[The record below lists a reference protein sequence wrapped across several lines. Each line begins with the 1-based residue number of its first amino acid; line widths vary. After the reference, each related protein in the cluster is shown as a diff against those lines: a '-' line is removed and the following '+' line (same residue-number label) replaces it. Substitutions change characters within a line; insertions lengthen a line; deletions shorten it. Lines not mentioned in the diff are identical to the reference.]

1 MLKEVVMC
9 SRFYSAYKIEDNLEQ
24 RASSL
29 SIGWQER
36 IVLHYR
42 LVPSVPDD
50 GSCIISEC
58 EKTTNLDVLEKKDS
72 SMHFFACLE
81 HAHGTFMVSTY
92 IVQIVL

>member
-1 MLKEVVMC
+1 MLKEVFMC
-9 SRFYSAYKIEDNLEQ
+9 SRFYRAYKIEDNLAQ
-24 RASSL
+24 RALSL

-58 EKTTNLDVLEKKDS
+58 EKTTNLDVLENKDA
-72 SMHFFACLE
+72 SMHFCACLE
-81 HAHGTFMVSTY
+81 HAPGTFMVRT
-92 IVQIVL
+92 